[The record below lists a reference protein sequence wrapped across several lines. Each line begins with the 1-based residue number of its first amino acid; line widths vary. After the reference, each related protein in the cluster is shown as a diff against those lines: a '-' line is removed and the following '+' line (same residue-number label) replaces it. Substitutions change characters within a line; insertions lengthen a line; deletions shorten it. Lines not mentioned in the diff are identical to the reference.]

1 MSLSYLEYITD
12 SLNTFNLIFFPN
24 LNLSTSIATMNFNSI
39 QFNLFVIY
47 GHRPKIH
54 TLQYN
59 NIWMTCAMHITNDE
73 VLYTHKSQG

>member
-39 QFNLFVIY
+39 QFICIIWPPAQN
-47 GHRPKIH
+47 
-54 TLQYN
+54 TYN
-59 NIWMTCAMHITNDE
+59 SI
-73 VLYTHKSQG
+73 